1 MIKGSEKVMPHKTV
15 SQLFQD
21 VESQDWFIRGNAV
34 KALGEIELTDQMSA
48 TFLNNLIEA
57 TDFVRNAASEAL
69 SKIANPQLLS
79 QLWQFCRSDIREA
92 LDVISAIQERCR
104 FYNYEIEQTS
114 LPTDSAIDRNISVA
128 NINIS
133 GGNFGDVVARDKTIQ
148 VKRDYVKNQEN
159 QGNSTSD

>member
-1 MIKGSEKVMPHKTV
+1 M
-15 SQLFQD
+15 
-21 VESQDWFIRGNAV
+21 
-34 KALGEIELTDQMSA
+34 
-48 TFLNNLIEA
+48 
-57 TDFVRNAASEAL
+57 
-69 SKIANPQLLS
+69 
-79 QLWQFCRSDIREA
+79 
-92 LDVISAIQERCR
+92 ISAIQERCR

-159 QGNSTSD
+159 QGNSTSDWTPFIMPIVLLV